1 MLCPGTI
8 LGGFTTSTSLNSGKG
23 FCSFC
28 RFTPFLCVCVCVH
41 NYKLRLV
48 QMVNQTQTVAVD
60 KTHSYVFCLLKR
72 QKHFPVKIFG
82 KFCN

>member
-8 LGGFTTSTSLNSGKG
+8 LGGFTTSTSLNSGKR

-28 RFTPFLCVCVCVH
+28 RFTPFLCVCVCVCVH

-60 KTHSYVFCLLKR
+60 KTRSYVFCLLK
-72 QKHFPVKIFG
+72 QLMLH
-82 KFCN
+82 